1 MQTVKS
7 TLYFVLSAAFAV
19 AAAFAIPCVVWENA
33 DDEHVSALDS
43 SALAV
48 LIDAQIALAR

>member
-7 TLYFVLSAAFAV
+7 TLYFILSAVFAV
-19 AAAFAIPCVVWENA
+19 AAAFAIPCLVSQ
-33 DDEHVSALDS
+33 DEHAPALDS
-43 SALAV
+43 SALAF